1 MIHSVRLKKIGGS
14 VAAIIPK
21 EVLQRQH
28 LEANDEVFVV
38 ETADGILLTASDP
51 ATKAAL
57 EAYAEVAREN
67 RVALAALAKV

>member
-1 MIHSVRLKKIGGS
+1 MIYSVRLKKIGGS

-51 ATKAAL
+51 ETRAAL

>member
-51 ATKAAL
+51 ETKAAL
-57 EAYAEVAREN
+57 EAFTEGAKLN
-67 RVALAALAKV
+67 RDAMAALSKL